1 MTEQRI
7 ASEQHPGAVLREMR
21 TSRGMT
27 LQDLSNAS
35 GVSISMISKVETGSG
50 DPSLSTLR
58 ELASALKVPV
68 AMFFR
73 DDVPSDGSVVHVN
86 HKQTYEFDGV
96 QTTVVVPVK
105 GSRTRLLQLRAEPG
119 AYRASADFW
128 ATNSLE
134 AASEFEYVLIISGRL
149 ELEVAGGTYLLE
161 EGDSIAF
168 PSWLPRAWRNAGTT
182 TMHAVLCVSYSG
194 TFDEPPGQRS

>member
-1 MTEQRI
+1 MNDQVVNN
-7 ASEQHPGAVLREMR
+7 EQHPGAVLRELR
-21 TSRGMT
+21 TGRGMT
-27 LQDLSNAS
+27 LQDLSNLS
-35 GVSISMISKVETGSG
+35 GVSVSMISKVETGTG

-73 DDVPSDGSVVHVN
+73 DDVPKDGSVVHVN

-105 GSRTRLLQLRAEPG
+105 GSRTRLLQIKAEPG
-119 AYRASADFW
+119 AYRASTDFW
-128 ATNSLE
+128 ASNSLD
-134 AASEFEYVLIISGRL
+134 AQSEFEYVLIISGQL
-149 ELEVAGGTYLLE
+149 ELEVGGGTYRLS
-161 EGDSIAF
+161 EGDSITF
-168 PSWLPRAWRNAGTT
+168 PSWLPRAWRNAGST

-194 TFDEPPGQRS
+194 SFDEQ